1 MLEGRVATVVMVA
14 LSFVHLLATVL
25 PVLTSE
31 HIGFFELPSLIPTLK
46 EMGYEIVSVN
56 ELFYYKNKEA
66 RLGYYYGSL

>member
-1 MLEGRVATVVMVA
+1 MHDTYTATLNAVKEV
-14 LSFVHLLATVL
+14 
-25 PVLTSE
+25 
-31 HIGFFELPSLIPTLK
+31 IPKLK